1 MKEHPETVRQ
11 ITSFVFLSCFLRHFC
26 DSDREWLT
34 QPLKRPD
41 PLDRDFNTTFESSWG
56 SSETELSPV
65 FLLSQLP
72 NSYSGSTTV
81 LELSN

>member
-11 ITSFVFLSCFLRHFC
+11 ITSFAFLSCFLRHFC

-41 PLDRDFNTTFESSWG
+41 PLDRDFNTTFEPSWG
-56 SSETELSPV
+56 VFRDRIKSS
-65 FLLSQLP
+65 LP
-72 NSYSGSTTV
+72 PESTSKLMFRLYNSFGAK
-81 LELSN
+81 